1 MPHAAVTKANGK
13 ERGTMRTL
21 LKISIPV
28 EQGNQAITDWD
39 SASASAGVLGRIK
52 PEVAYFLTMD
62 RKRTSLIVFDLTH
75 LLSQGQLLVDRFRRR
90 VVIV

>member
-1 MPHAAVTKANGK
+1 
-13 ERGTMRTL
+13 MRTL